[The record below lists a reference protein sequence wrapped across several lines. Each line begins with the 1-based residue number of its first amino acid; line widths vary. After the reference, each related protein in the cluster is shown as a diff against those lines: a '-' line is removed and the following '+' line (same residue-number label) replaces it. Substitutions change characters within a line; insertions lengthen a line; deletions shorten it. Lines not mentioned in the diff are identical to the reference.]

1 MKASTTSQYEYL
13 IRVHIKPALGAVRL
27 SAITSPMIQKLYNDA
42 LRGGLSPKS
51 VRNLHGVLH
60 KAMEQA
66 VRLGYLRVNPCA
78 TCELPRVEPKQVK
91 PMESDSVKAFLQ
103 AIKGTANEEL
113 LFVDLFTGLR

>member
-1 MKASTTSQYEYL
+1 
-13 IRVHIKPALGAVRL
+13 
-27 SAITSPMIQKLYNDA
+27 MIQKLYNDA